1 MKKSNFGLFFKK
13 LPDDYLFES
22 MIIFCIFFGAIPETH
37 FPRDIKFNLSSV
49 PAQCVPKARHS
60 LYPYGGR
67 VFWGLAHFSREGGEE
82 AGGSPCPAYWARR
95 GASHWAPVGKAWHP
109 AAAGQCCAV
118 GQPGPWR
125 PDAVIDGLI

>member
-49 PAQCVPKARHS
+49 PAQCGNLSFVITELKLHVHAAQEVLLERLRELS
-60 LYPYGGR
+60 
-67 VFWGLAHFSREGGEE
+67 FS
-82 AGGSPCPAYWARR
+82 C
-95 GASHWAPVGKAWHP
+95 
-109 AAAGQCCAV
+109 
-118 GQPGPWR
+118 
-125 PDAVIDGLI
+125 

>member
-49 PAQCVPKARHS
+49 PAQCAMYNSIGVFLSS
-60 LYPYGGR
+60 LSANQNKDVLGR
-67 VFWGLAHFSREGGEE
+67 GYAIF
-82 AGGSPCPAYWARR
+82 
-95 GASHWAPVGKAWHP
+95 
-109 AAAGQCCAV
+109 
-118 GQPGPWR
+118 
-125 PDAVIDGLI
+125 